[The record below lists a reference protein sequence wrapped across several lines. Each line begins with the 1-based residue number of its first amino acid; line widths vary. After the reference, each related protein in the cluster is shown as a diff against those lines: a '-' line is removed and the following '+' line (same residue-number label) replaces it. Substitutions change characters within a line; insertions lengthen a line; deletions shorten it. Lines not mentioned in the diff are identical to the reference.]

1 MVIFLMEDYNDSANN
16 QFVSN
21 RNTKDIVMQ
30 NRDTLS
36 GLLREQSA
44 VLEKLEK
51 NTERDKDQ
59 ADNIDEWHEVAFIMD
74 RVFLFLY
81 IFVMVLSSIIFLA
94 KMTSD
99 Y

>member
-1 MVIFLMEDYNDSANN
+1 
-16 QFVSN
+16 
-21 RNTKDIVMQ
+21 MQ

-36 GLLREQSA
+36 GLLREQST

-74 RVFLFLY
+74 RVFLCFY
-81 IFVMVLSSIIFLA
+81 IFATALSSIIFLA
-94 KMTSD
+94 KMTSN

>member
-1 MVIFLMEDYNDSANN
+1 M
-16 QFVSN
+16 SN
-21 RNTKDIVMQ
+21 KNTKDILLQ
-30 NRDTLS
+30 NRDTSS

-51 NTERDKDQ
+51 NAERDKDQ

-74 RVFLFLY
+74 RVFLCFY
-81 IFVMVLSSIIFLA
+81 IFATVLSSIIFLA
-94 KMTSD
+94 KMTSN

>member
-1 MVIFLMEDYNDSANN
+1 M
-16 QFVSN
+16 SN
-21 RNTKDIVMQ
+21 KNTKDILIQ
-30 NRDTLS
+30 NRDTSS

-51 NTERDKDQ
+51 NAERDKDQ

-74 RVFLFLY
+74 RVFLCFYL
-81 IFVMVLSSIIFLA
+81 FATVLSSIIFLA
-94 KMTSD
+94 KMTSN

>member
-74 RVFLFLY
+74 RVFLYFY
-81 IFVMVLSSIIFLA
+81 IFASIIFLA
-94 KMTSD
+94 KMTSN

>member
-1 MVIFLMEDYNDSANN
+1 M
-16 QFVSN
+16 SN
-21 RNTKDIVMQ
+21 KNTKDILIQ
-30 NRDTLS
+30 NRDTSS

-51 NTERDKDQ
+51 NAERDKDQ

-74 RVFLFLY
+74 RVFLCFY
-81 IFVMVLSSIIFLA
+81 IFATVLSSIIFLA
-94 KMTSD
+94 KMTSN